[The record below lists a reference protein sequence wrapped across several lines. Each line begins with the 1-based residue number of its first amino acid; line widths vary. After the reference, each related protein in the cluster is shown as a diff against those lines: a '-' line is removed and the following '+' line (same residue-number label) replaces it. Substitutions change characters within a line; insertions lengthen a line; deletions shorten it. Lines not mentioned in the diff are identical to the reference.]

1 MIEICNTRSYR
12 QYISLTILL
21 LFAVSAAWLLF
32 KKTTIW
38 MSVGLFVILVLYI
51 LSENFTD
58 TVCIEKNEMTIKYYK
73 WGSKK
78 SLIFE
83 LKNITAELETV
94 VYKGRKSKRLSI
106 YFNDELRYKI
116 DEFSDEDLAT
126 IQQGILQHASNP
138 PA

>member
-1 MIEICNTRSYR
+1 
-12 QYISLTILL
+12 
-21 LFAVSAAWLLF
+21 
-32 KKTTIW
+32 
-38 MSVGLFVILVLYI
+38 
-51 LSENFTD
+51 
-58 TVCIEKNEMTIKYYK
+58 MTIKYYK
-73 WGSKK
+73 WVSKK

-83 LKNITAELETV
+83 LKNITAELETF